1 MIGIYCIENKVNHM
15 KYIGQSINIHKRWQE
30 HKRELNK
37 GTHHNDHLQNAW
49 ALYGSKN
56 FLFTVLE
63 LCDKES
69 LDTLEKR
76 WVETLNTMDRKCG
89 YNIGTPGN
97 CCMLHRHH
105 TLSSRKKMSEWK
117 KLHTIGKDNGFYGK
131 KHTKSTLDK
140 ISKKL
145 KGRFS
150 GANNPM
156 YGKVSPMRGKSMS
169 DESKEKMRKHHADF
183 RGAKHPKA
191 KLSEGDVLLIIDMFM
206 DGKTSK
212 EIAGVFN
219 VSKSCTDAIRGHKNW
234 TYLTVGITFPKHRLA
249 ETTISQP
256 YI

>member
-1 MIGIYCIENKVNHM
+1 MIGIYCIENKINHM
-15 KYIGQSINIHKRWQE
+15 KYIGQSVNIRKRWQE

-49 ALYGSKN
+49 TLYGSKN

-76 WVETLNTMDRKCG
+76 WVETLKTMDRKCG

-105 TLSSRKKMSEWK
+105 TLSSRKKMSEWR

-145 KGRFS
+145 KG
-150 GANNPM
+150 
-156 YGKVSPMRGKSMS
+156 
-169 DESKEKMRKHHADF
+169 
-183 RGAKHPKA
+183 AKHPKA
-191 KLSEGDVLLIIDMFM
+191 KLSERDVLLIIDMFM

-212 EIAGVFN
+212 EIAEVFN
-219 VSKSCTDAIRGHKNW
+219 VSKSCTDSIRSHKNW
-234 TYLTVGITFPKHRLA
+234 TYLTAGITFPKHRLA

>member
-1 MIGIYCIENKVNHM
+1 
-15 KYIGQSINIHKRWQE
+15 
-30 HKRELNK
+30 
-37 GTHHNDHLQNAW
+37 
-49 ALYGSKN
+49 
-56 FLFTVLE
+56 
-63 LCDKES
+63 
-69 LDTLEKR
+69 
-76 WVETLNTMDRKCG
+76 
-89 YNIGTPGN
+89 
-97 CCMLHRHH
+97 MLHRHH
-105 TLSSRKKMSEWK
+105 TLASRIKMSKWR

-156 YGKVSPMRGKSMS
+156 YGKVSPMRGRSMS

-191 KLSEGDVLLIIDMFM
+191 KLSESDVLLIIDMFM

-212 EIAGVFN
+212 EIAEVFN
-219 VSKSCTDAIRGHKNW
+219 VSKSCTDSIRSHKNW
-234 TYLTVGITFPKHRLA
+234 TYLTTGITFPKHRLA

>member
-1 MIGIYCIENKVNHM
+1 MIGIYCIENKINHM
-15 KYIGQSINIHKRWQE
+15 KYIGQSVNIRKRWQE
-30 HKRELNK
+30 HRRDLNK
-37 GTHHNDHLQNAW
+37 GLHHNDHLQNAW
-49 ALYGSKN
+49 NLYGSHN

-69 LDTLEKR
+69 LDELEKR
-76 WVETLNTMDRKCG
+76 WVATFDTMDRKHG
-89 YNIGTPGN
+89 YNIGTPGG

-105 TLSSRKKMSEWK
+105 TLASRIKMSKWG

-183 RGAKHPKA
+183 RGANHPKA
-191 KLSEGDVLLIIDMFM
+191 KLSESDVLLIIDMFLKGIKTK
-206 DGKTSK
+206 DIAKLFNVNSGCTSK
-212 EIAGVFN
+212 
-219 VSKSCTDAIRGHKNW
+219 IRSHRNW
-234 TYLTVGITFPKHRLA
+234 THLTEGIQFPK
-249 ETTISQP
+249 S
-256 YI
+256 

>member
-1 MIGIYCIENKVNHM
+1 M
-15 KYIGQSINIHKRWQE
+15 KYIGQSVNIRKRWQE

-49 ALYGSKN
+49 TLYGSKN

-76 WVETLNTMDRKCG
+76 WVETLKTMDRKCG

-105 TLSSRKKMSEWK
+105 TLSSRKKMSEWR

-145 KGRFS
+145 KG
-150 GANNPM
+150 
-156 YGKVSPMRGKSMS
+156 
-169 DESKEKMRKHHADF
+169 
-183 RGAKHPKA
+183 AKHPKA
-191 KLSEGDVLLIIDMFM
+191 KLSERDVLLIIDMFM

-212 EIAGVFN
+212 EIAEVFN
-219 VSKSCTDAIRGHKNW
+219 VSKSCTDSIRSHKNW
-234 TYLTVGITFPKHRLA
+234 TYLTAGITFPKHRLA

>member
-1 MIGIYCIENKVNHM
+1 MIGIYCIENKINHM
-15 KYIGQSINIHKRWQE
+15 KYIGQSVNIRKRWQE

-49 ALYGSKN
+49 TLYGSKN

-76 WVETLNTMDRKCG
+76 WVETLKTMDRKCG

-105 TLSSRKKMSEWK
+105 TLSSRKKMSEWR

-145 KGRFS
+145 KG
-150 GANNPM
+150 
-156 YGKVSPMRGKSMS
+156 
-169 DESKEKMRKHHADF
+169 
-183 RGAKHPKA
+183 AKHPKA
-191 KLSEGDVLLIIDMFM
+191 KLSESDVLLIIDMFM

-212 EIAGVFN
+212 EIAEVFN
-219 VSKSCTDAIRGHKNW
+219 VSKSCTDSIRGHKNW
-234 TYLTVGITFPKHRLA
+234 TYLTAGITFPKHRLA

>member
-1 MIGIYCIENKVNHM
+1 MIGIYCIENNINHM
-15 KYIGQSINIHKRWQE
+15 KYIGQSVNIRKRWQE
-30 HKRELNK
+30 HRRELNK

-49 ALYGSKN
+49 TLYGSKN

-76 WVETLNTMDRKCG
+76 WVETLKTMDRKCG

-105 TLSSRKKMSEWK
+105 TLSSRKKMSEWR

-145 KGRFS
+145 KG
-150 GANNPM
+150 
-156 YGKVSPMRGKSMS
+156 
-169 DESKEKMRKHHADF
+169 
-183 RGAKHPKA
+183 AKHPKA
-191 KLSEGDVLLIIDMFM
+191 KLSERDVLLIIDMFM

-212 EIAGVFN
+212 EIAEVFN
-219 VSKSCTDAIRGHKNW
+219 VSKSCTDSIRSHKNW
-234 TYLTVGITFPKHRLA
+234 TYLTAGITFPKHRLA